1 MAMKLALQ
9 VVFRDI
15 PRSDAVE
22 QAVRKHAAKLDE
34 FCDHI
39 MSCRVTVEEPARHK
53 HQGRLYSVHIDVK
66 LPGKEISS
74 TRRHEHEDVY
84 VAIRDAFDAVKR
96 RLEDHVRIERGQTK
110 VHEALMQG
118 RVVRLF
124 EEGHGFI
131 EDADGNEYYFDRA
144 SLLHPSFEK
153 LQIGTAVEFLAELAA
168 QGRQAKRVSAPGQH
182 AV

>member
-1 MAMKLALQ
+1 MKIALQ

-15 PRSDAVE
+15 PKSEAVE
-22 QAVRKHAAKLDE
+22 AAVRKHAAKLDE

-53 HQGRLYSVHIDVK
+53 HQGKLYSVHIDVK
-66 LPGKEISS
+66 LVGKEISA
-74 TRRHEHEDVY
+74 TRHHEHEDVY

-96 RLEDHVRIERGQTK
+96 QIEDHVRKERGQTK
-110 VHEALMQG
+110 LHEPLVRG
-118 RVVRLF
+118 RVVRLL

-144 SLLHPSFEK
+144 SVVHPNFEK
-153 LQIGTAVEFLAELAA
+153 LEVGMSVEFLAELAA
-168 QGRQAKRVSAPGQH
+168 AGRQAKRVSVPGGH
-182 AV
+182 AA